1 MVQRF
6 IDSSRARFYHKRF
19 ISTGAKV
26 EVMGI
31 FDKLKKGWK
40 VEKTWEKTWGNKPPP
55 PEPER
60 APTQGGQGRYG
71 RLAAWIKTR
80 YGNRFRD
87 GATSIEVEAQLQNLL
102 KELETTE
109 DFKKYPKIAN
119 GFRAYISEKKYGDL
133 VRVIE

>member
-1 MVQRF
+1 
-6 IDSSRARFYHKRF
+6 
-19 ISTGAKV
+19 
-26 EVMGI
+26 MGI

-40 VEKTWEKTWGNKPPP
+40 AEKTWNARTWGNKPPA

-60 APTQGGQGRYG
+60 ASTQGEQGRYG

-80 YGNRFRD
+80 YGDRFRD
-87 GATSIEVEAQLQNLL
+87 GATSVEVETQLQNLL
-102 KELETTE
+102 RELETTE
-109 DFKKYPKIAN
+109 DFKKHPKIAN